1 MKFYLNKWQIMTMDR
16 VITHDYRIIFY
27 NQILYFPNQIL
38 YMTLENTKFVSLV
51 FLREIQEN
59 KNNITI

>member
-1 MKFYLNKWQIMTMDR
+1 MDR
-16 VITHDYRIIFY
+16 VITHDYSIIFY
-27 NQILYFPNQIL
+27 NQILYFPNQRL

>member
-16 VITHDYRIIFY
+16 VITHDYSIIFY